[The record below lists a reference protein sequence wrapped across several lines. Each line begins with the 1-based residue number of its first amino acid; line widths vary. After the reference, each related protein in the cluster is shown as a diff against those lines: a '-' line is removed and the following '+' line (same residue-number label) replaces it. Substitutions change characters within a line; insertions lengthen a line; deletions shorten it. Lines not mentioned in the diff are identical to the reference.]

1 LLKKKKN
8 VIIFIQILKKTSY
21 RIQTLHNQT
30 FNMHFQNI
38 ILIFLLLFVS
48 KFKAQNT
55 EKQVFKV
62 MSYNVENYFDCKD
75 DSLTNDSEYLPGG
88 MRGWNYD
95 KYTQKQANIS
105 KVIAAIGGWEPPA
118 LVGLCEIESEK
129 CLWDLTR
136 YSGMKNMKYNFVHFE
151 SPDARGVDVA
161 LLYQP
166 AQFKPI
172 FKQAI
177 NVKFPQSSSRT
188 RDILFVS
195 GTISTGDT
203 LHVFVCHFPS
213 RLGGELESEEKRN
226 FVASVVR
233 LKTDS
238 LFAANANT
246 NIVIMGDFNDYPN
259 NKSMYKIL
267 GASKP
272 ETPFIKKQLYNLMFP
287 IHEAGKGSHKH
298 NGEWGAL
305 DQIIVS
311 GNLLVNDTF
320 KCREAQ
326 VFEVDFLLVDDEK
339 FLGKQPFRTYNGM
352 KYQGGFAD
360 HLPVYVDFEF
370 TPSP

>member
-1 LLKKKKN
+1 M
-8 VIIFIQILKKTSY
+8 FY
-21 RIQTLHNQT
+21 RI
-30 FNMHFQNI
+30 
-38 ILIFLLLFVS
+38 LLLTYFL
-48 KFKAQNT
+48 FWGTILTAQNN
-55 EKQVFKV
+55 EKQLFKV
-62 MSYNVENYFDCKD
+62 ACYNVENFFDCKD

-105 KVIAAIGGWEPPA
+105 KVIAAIGGWEAPA
-118 LVGLCEIESEK
+118 LVGLCEVESEK

-136 YSGMKNMKYNFVHFE
+136 YSGLKNMKYHFAHFE

-166 AQFKPI
+166 NVFKLTH
-172 FKQAI
+172 KQAI
-177 NVKFPQSSSRT
+177 KVKFPFSSGTT
-188 RDILFVS
+188 RDLLFVS
-195 GTISTGDT
+195 GIIPTGDT

-226 FVASVVR
+226 FVASILR
-233 LKTDS
+233 QKTDS
-238 LFAANANT
+238 LFASCKNP

-259 NKSMYKIL
+259 NRSMQEVL
-267 GASKP
+267 GAAKP
-272 ETPFIKKQLYNLMFP
+272 KKPYENNNLYNLMFS

-311 GNLLVNDTF
+311 GNLLTNEQF
-320 KCREAQ
+320 KCTKAQ
-326 VFEVDFLLVDDEK
+326 VFEADFLLVDDEK

-360 HLPVYVDFEF
+360 HLPVYVDFEIK
-370 TPSP
+370 TTN